1 MKQWLTLSILKN
13 KCTQYS
19 SCDSKRSSKKIN
31 LKLTGEQR
39 SFRGKNKNKLGFTK
53 LNFKEK
59 KVSLKLELAIIF
71 IKIMVWGYKAFC
83 FGNLVKGIGLEI
95 IYLLYVTIVL
105 YKYLNELNE
114 LWGMASFK
122 QGTDFPLF

>member
-1 MKQWLTLSILKN
+1 M
-13 KCTQYS
+13 
-19 SCDSKRSSKKIN
+19 
-31 LKLTGEQR
+31 TGEQR
-39 SFRGKNKNKLGFTK
+39 SFRGKAKNKLGFTK

-59 KVSLKLELAIIF
+59 KVLLKLELAFIF

-83 FGNLVKGIGLEI
+83 LGNLVVKGIGLEI

-114 LWGMASFK
+114 LWGMFSFK
-122 QGTDFPLF
+122 